1 MILDYLK
8 EKKELVSVVLLGASA
23 FFAVLILV
31 KVTGFFA
38 ASARAESLVKKAIA
52 QNETDAN
59 DMDKYFA
66 KYKMLAEALKKNNLF
81 VPPAQKQHPVKEV
94 LGIFGNEVLI
104 KDKWYKV
111 GETLGDAKI
120 VAIGPTEATIEWDG
134 KEKTFAP
141 IDAKGS
147 SQPGGPRGSRATARG
162 GQPGGGSAQMV
173 AVGSAGRPMG
183 GRGGMEG
190 LMSGMRERMQ
200 NMPEAERNRVIAE
213 MRERRERYMNM
224 PEAERERFRAEMRE
238 RFSGG
243 RPQGGGRPPGG
254 GRSSGGGRPPGSGRS
269 SGSGRG
275 SSGGRR

>member
-1 MILDYLK
+1 MKLDYLK

-23 FFAVLILV
+23 FFAVLTLV

-38 ASARAESLVKKAIA
+38 ASARAESLVKTAIA

-66 KYKMLAEALKKNNLF
+66 KYKMLADALKKNNLF
-81 VPPAQKQHPVKEV
+81 VPSAQKQHPVKEV

-104 KDKWYKV
+104 KDKWYEVGATV
-111 GETLGDAKI
+111 GEAKI
-120 VAIGPTEATIEWDG
+120 VAIGPTEVTIEWDG

-147 SQPGGPRGSRATARG
+147 SQPGGPRGSRATAKSSESK
-162 GQPGGGSAQMV
+162 GGSAQMV
-173 AVGSAGRPMG
+173 AVGSSGRPMG

-190 LMSGMRERMQ
+190 MRERFQ
-200 NMPEAERNRVIAE
+200 NMPEADRDRFRAQ
-213 MRERRERYMNM
+213 MQERRGRYMNM
-224 PEAERERFRAEMRE
+224 SEAERERFRVEMRE
-238 RFSGG
+238 RMMGGG
-243 RPQGGGRPPGG
+243 RPSGRGRDPGGGPPPGG
-254 GRSSGGGRPPGSGRS
+254 GRG

-275 SSGGRR
+275 SGDRRR